1 MAPTARPG
9 TAIAAAFRR
18 LCSASSVSPHLRIM
32 GPTTNHT
39 TTTSSSTL
47 LPEPT
52 SSPQQY
58 SNPNHR
64 PIHSQWSQARA
75 SNVLSNESSNSLLA
89 SLSSNPPIGPARKVF
104 DEMLQ
109 RNVPFD
115 TLGFGLFIAKLSK
128 TEKKIDGI
136 LYIVDQIKKRH
147 QLVNGSIVAFL
158 IVNALCKAGRKGDAW
173 KVLEELRNID
183 CKPDFIAYRTVSEEF
198 RIAKQY
204 EEESRILKQK
214 RKLSVAPR
222 ERDYREFI
230 YLLIHEKRIKEAREV
245 AEAIVDGDFPIDLS
259 LLNTLIGSVSDV
271 DTESAIKFCKYMVHK
286 RSLPSIKSLSTLC
299 KNLCKDEMGN
309 ELWEI
314 LGIILQQEMLVNPD
328 YYQLTVSFL
337 CKAGKVREAY
347 DVIKDMRR
355 KGMEPEILYYNSLMR
370 ALCKNDLLRP
380 AKKLWDE
387 MFTRGCQPNLQTY
400 NILIKKFSEIGEVQ
414 EAKGL
419 YQKMI
424 AKGVLP
430 DNYTIGFLIGLF
442 CNENKLDEAIS
453 VMNQAIEQDLKLG
466 SLALTELVISLC
478 RQGNFNEVLTILS
491 GATSN
496 IDTLNSHLIYLKSLT
511 TKGEIDMA
519 MQHIHWINA
528 NTNFILER
536 VLNELISSLS
546 TAPKLENVI
555 KLMQALNS
563 ERLLSNDSPYMSLLQ
578 DYDI

>member
-1 MAPTARPG
+1 MGPIATAL
-9 TAIAAAFRR
+9 RR
-18 LCSASSVSPHLRIM
+18 LSSASSISPHLRTM
-32 GPTTNHT
+32 GLT
-39 TTTSSSTL
+39 TTTTTTTCSPSFQ

-52 SSPQQY
+52 SSPHHY

-64 PIHSQWSQARA
+64 PIHSQWPQARA
-75 SNVLSNESSNSLLA
+75 FNVLTNHSSSSLLA
-89 SLSSNPPIGPARKVF
+89 SLSSNPSIGPARKVF

-109 RNVPFD
+109 RNVPFN

-128 TEKKIDGI
+128 TEKEIENI
-136 LYIVDQIKKRH
+136 LRIVEQIKKRH
-147 QLVNGSIVAFL
+147 HSVNGSIVAFL
-158 IVNALCKAGRKGDAW
+158 IVNALCKTGRKDDAW
-173 KVLEELRNID
+173 KALEELRNID
-183 CKPDFIAYRTVSEEF
+183 CKPDFIVYRTVSEEF
-198 RIAKQY
+198 RLAKQY

-214 RKLSVAPR
+214 RKLGVAPR

-230 YLLIHEKRIKEAREV
+230 YLLIHEKRIKEAKEV

-259 LLNTLIGSVSDV
+259 LLNTLIGSVSDI
-271 DTESAIKFCKYMVHK
+271 DTESAIKFCKYMVQK
-286 RSLPSIKSLSTLC
+286 GSLPTIKSLSTLC
-299 KNLCKDEMGN
+299 KNLCKNEMGDD
-309 ELWEI
+309 LWEI
-314 LGIILQQEMLVNPD
+314 LGIILQQELFISPD
-328 YYQLTVSFL
+328 YYRLTVSFL

-355 KGMEPEILYYNSLMR
+355 KRMEPEIFCYNSLMR
-370 ALCKNDLLRP
+370 ALCKHDLLRP

-453 VMNQAIEQDLKLG
+453 VLNQAIEQDLKLG

-478 RQGNFNEVLTILS
+478 RQGNFKEVLKILS
-491 GATSN
+491 GVTSN
-496 IDTLNSHLIYLKSLT
+496 IDTLNSHLIFLKSLV
-511 TKGEIDMA
+511 TKGEVDMA
-519 MQHIHWINA
+519 MQHVHWINA

-546 TAPKLENVI
+546 TAPNLENVI
-555 KLMQALNS
+555 KLIQALNS
-563 ERLLSNDSPYMSLLQ
+563 KGLLSNGSPYMSLLQ